1 MADAKERALLV
12 KVLLERRLG
21 ATQSVMS
28 PPRQHRAA
36 ALRRG
41 PLSPQH
47 VTNVRHGVDERRG
60 QQPWRAEGVRLLKQ
74 PSRVLCDG
82 HEAHLTRL
90 RMLACRCWHR
100 RLLPQQRLRLC
111 AVYAEAEQP
120 LGDER
125 AVAA

>member
-1 MADAKERALLV
+1 MPRGVRALLV
-12 KVLLERRLG
+12 KVLLERRLR
-21 ATQSVMS
+21 ATQSVVP

-36 ALRRG
+36 ALRRR
-41 PLSPQH
+41 PLSTQH
-47 VTNVRHGVDERRG
+47 VAHVRDRVDECRG
-60 QQPWRAEGVRLLKQ
+60 QQAWRAERVRLLKE
-74 PSRVLCDG
+74 PPRVLCDA

-90 RMLACRCWHR
+90 RMLR

-111 AVYAEAEQP
+111 AVDAKGEQP